1 MTDREWI
8 DSIKNVST
16 EELFERLEFIGCD
29 GYYGDIWNAII
40 EELKNRVRPQGK
52 GGKWIISEIRCP
64 DCLEYFQTDCY
75 SIEELKKCPNCGA
88 DMRKGAMKNDN

>member
-64 DCLEYFQTDCY
+64 DCSLRLGIFSDRLLFNRRIKEM
-75 SIEELKKCPNCGA
+75 P
-88 DMRKGAMKNDN
+88 